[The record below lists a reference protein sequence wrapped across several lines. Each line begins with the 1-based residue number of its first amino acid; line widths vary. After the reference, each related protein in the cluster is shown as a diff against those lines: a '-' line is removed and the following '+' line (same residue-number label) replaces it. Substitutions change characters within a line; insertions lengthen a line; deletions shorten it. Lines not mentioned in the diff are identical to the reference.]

1 MQYAA
6 TTVAGRAE
14 KLDSNV
20 PPVEESIPRDCHF
33 LIINPN
39 PFPLGPDGHRKPV
52 AGPARNLAR
61 EERTGS
67 VQRIDIKLRIALDQF
82 AIGEMLR
89 IDHPEKYRPK
99 RRAPSRGSSKTATP
113 MAPHRGG
120 IGRGIGKV
128 IVFL

>member
-6 TTVAGRAE
+6 ATAAARTE
-14 KLDSNV
+14 KFDSNV
-20 PPVEESIPRDCHF
+20 PPVEESIARDRDL
-33 LIINPN
+33 LIINPD

-61 EERTGS
+61 EERTGT
-67 VQRIDIKLRIALDQF
+67 VQRIDIKLWVALDQF

-99 RRAPSRGSSKTATP
+99 RRAPRGLWPPTGEA
-113 MAPHRGG
+113 
-120 IGRGIGKV
+120 
-128 IVFL
+128 